1 MTRLCQYIY
10 IASQGG
16 FFGWPFLFLSC
27 STNLGELASRN
38 DYFVKGVYEMK
49 RLIANLNVG
58 FTVIELM
65 IVVAVFTVTL
75 AMALYLATEAKTA
88 ITSTCQEDV
97 TITNLTDQNTG
108 YYFQETKYVFN
119 IELNGPCLAPIITVT
134 TQATGAQPDPVLTIS
149 GDFALNDGG
158 ITWTCVFTGLD
169 VHVPEFC

>member
-1 MTRLCQYIY
+1 
-10 IASQGG
+10 
-16 FFGWPFLFLSC
+16 
-27 STNLGELASRN
+27 
-38 DYFVKGVYEMK
+38 MK

-75 AMALYLATEAKTA
+75 AMAVPAYSNYKIRAKVTESLYLATEAKTA